1 MQTGA
6 LKYKIKENSFFA
18 KLAAYKLASKN
29 VAFVLGNTIHL
40 HNVSKDYFLKDEVWL
55 RHELCHIRQFREHG
69 FFTFIFKY
77 LRESIKNGY
86 YNNKYEVEARKA
98 EQSAKQS

>member
-1 MQTGA
+1 MHTGD
-6 LKYKIKENSFFA
+6 LKYKIKEDSFWA
-18 KLAAYKLASKN
+18 KLAAYKLGASN
-29 VAFVLGNTIHL
+29 VAFVLGSTIHL
-40 HNVSKDYFLKDEVWL
+40 YKVSKEHFLKDESWL

-86 YNNKYEVEARKA
+86 YNNKYEIEARAA
-98 EQSAKQS
+98 ENLIS